1 MCKGLLNTINTIVTI
16 IAFVYLFKIY
26 NDTKI
31 DVFQKNIEIGEKENY
46 FIDPAQNPNQLLK
59 YEPKC
64 QAYEKMI
71 MNPTTQKL
79 GDVFKI
85 NMETI
90 NGRIY
95 FILIVN
101 ILIIAFFLF
110 IILEGILLIILP
122 GISACLAIVLLALS
136 IALYVG
142 LILSNIIFI
151 VLIYSYYSS
160 DTNAYN
166 DFLTCKNV
174 NYDGFSKYRVIE
186 KFKYDFKRFMIFNIV
201 SMLLSFILNRD
212 NKNRE

>member
-1 MCKGLLNTINTIVTI
+1 MCKGLLNIINTIATI

-90 NGRIY
+90 NRRIF

-110 IILEGILLIILP
+110 IILEGILLFILP
-122 GISACLAIVLLALS
+122 GIAACFAIVLVPFS
-136 IALYVG
+136 IALFVG

-186 KFKYDFKRFMIFNIV
+186 KFKYDFKIFMIFNIV
-201 SMLLSFILNRD
+201 SMLLSFILNRG
-212 NKNRE
+212 K

>member
-122 GISACLAIVLLALS
+122 GIAACLAIVLLALS